1 MSALKPD
8 GQGNHDLGTTNNRW
22 GALHVQTI
30 ATSGD
35 VSVGGALSVSG
46 GITTVKEQELIIG
59 DSMIQLGD
67 GETTNSKDIGFF
79 GEYNDGSSQTF
90 AGLVYDQSASKF
102 FLFSSLTAQPSDTI
116 NTGHASF
123 TKATLDL
130 ADIDTVTFTATGA
143 ASLGSTLG
151 VTGAVSL
158 ASTLDVDGNTTLDGL
173 AVSDAATFAST
184 LGVTGEASLDGG
196 IDVDESGSSVF
207 SVHGTS
213 GNTSVGGTL
222 GVTGA
227 STLASVGVT
236 NNATVG
242 GTLGVSGEA
251 SLDGGIDVEESASS
265 VFSVNGTSGN
275 TAIAGTLD
283 VDGATTLDGLSVS
296 GDATFGS
303 TLAVTGESTLASAK
317 ISDLTSGRV
326 VLAGTDGA
334 VEDNGNLTFNGTT
347 LALTGAATIS
357 STLSAGETTLSS
369 ATISDLTS
377 GRVVLAGTS
386 GAVEDNGNLTF
397 NGSTLAVTG
406 AATVSTNA
414 TVGGTLGVTGAS
426 TLASVGVTND
436 ATVGGA
442 LGVTGEASLDGG
454 IDVDESGSSVFS
466 VNGTTGNTSVGGT
479 LAVTSNATVGGTLG
493 VTSEASLDGGID
505 VAESASSVFSV
516 NGTTGNTAIAGTL
529 DVDGATTLDGLTVS
543 EAATFELT
551 LDVDGAT
558 TLDALTVSEAATF
571 ESTLSAGETTL
582 SSATISDLTDGRV
595 VLAGTSGAI
604 TDNGNL
610 TFNGSTLAVTGAATV
625 STNLTVSGNLD
636 VDGTTSLDGVSVD
649 GSSTLTGTVGITGTT
664 TLNSG
669 SDLIIKD
676 NSGTPVTVFSVAG
689 ASGNTTIAGTLGVTG
704 NTTIGGNL
712 TVNGTTTTVNSTT
725 VTIDDPIFTL
735 GGDTAPEN
743 ETTTDRGIEFR
754 WHDGSNAKVG
764 FFGYDDDAGRFT
776 FIKDATNTSE
786 VFSGTAGDV
795 AFGAGQFSSML
806 ASNVQIGNAANTV
819 DTLSGNLVL
828 KCASGQKVQIAD
840 TLQVTSAATLD
851 STLLV
856 SGEASLDGGI
866 DVDESGSS
874 VFSVNGT
881 SGNTAIAGT
890 LAVTGE
896 STLASAKISDLT
908 SGRVV
913 LAGTSGAVEDS
924 GNLTFDG
931 TELDLTGNLAV
942 SGTASIGSTLG
953 VTGAVTLASTLSA
966 GETTLSS
973 ATISDL
979 TDGRVVLAGTSGAVE
994 DSGNLTFNG
1003 STLAVTGAATVSTN
1017 ATVGGTLGV
1026 TGASTLASVGVTND
1040 ATVGGALGVT
1050 GEASLD
1056 GGIDVDESGS
1066 SVFSVNGTTGNT
1078 SVGGTLAVTSNA
1090 TVGGTLGVT
1099 SEASLDGGIDVA
1111 ESASSVFSVNGT
1123 TGNTAIAGTLDV
1135 DGATTLDGLTVSEA
1149 ATFELTLDVDGA
1161 TTLDALTVSEAA
1173 TFESTLSAGETTL
1186 SSATISDLTDGRVVL
1201 AGTSG
1206 AITDNGNLTFNG
1218 STLAVT
1224 GAATVSTNLT
1234 VSGNLDVDGTTSLD
1248 GVSVDGSST
1257 LTGTV
1262 GITGTT
1268 TLNSGSD
1275 LIIKDN
1281 SGTPV
1286 TVFSVA
1292 GASGNTTIAGTL
1304 GVTGNTTIGGN
1315 LTVNGTTTTVN
1326 STTVTI
1332 DDPIFTLGGDTAPE
1346 NETTTD
1352 RGIEFRWHDGSN
1364 AKVGFFG
1371 YDDDAGRFTF
1381 IKDATNTSEVFSGT
1395 AGDVAFGAGQFS
1407 SMLASNVQI
1416 GNAAN
1421 TVDTLSGNLVL
1432 KCASGQK
1439 VQIADTLQVTSAAT
1453 LDSTLLVSGEA
1464 SLDGG
1469 IDVDESGSSV
1479 FSVNGT
1485 SGNTAIAGTLA
1496 VTGESTLAS
1505 AKISDLTSGRVVLAG
1520 TSGAVEDSGNLTF
1533 DGTELDLT
1541 GNLAVSGTASI
1552 GSTLGV
1558 TGAVTLA
1565 STLSAGETTL
1575 SSATIS
1581 DLTDGRVVLAGTS
1594 GAVEDSGNL
1603 TFNGSTLAVTG
1614 AATVSTNATVG
1625 GTLGVTGA
1633 STLASVGVTNDAT
1646 VGGTL
1651 GVTGATTIDG
1661 NFAINGT
1668 FGSNS
1673 KFEVAASSGSL
1684 KVNQDKFVVAGTS
1697 GNTTVG
1703 GNITVAG
1710 TGTSAFSGS
1719 VTVANSLTVSS
1730 GLESGGS
1737 TLTVVDPLVLISSG
1751 NNVIDEVARD
1761 IGIYAKHR
1769 DGGSDKFLGLIY
1781 DESADYFR
1789 LWHKMATPSAEKF
1802 KFDYKNEGSTGDNS
1816 DSTPAMLQLGS
1827 TVYHP
1832 DTIALASG
1840 ATEFAAT
1847 LGYQKITPH
1856 SGNNSIAKITGGKP
1870 GMMLILQHSG
1880 SGGTLTLTNAGNSS
1894 SNDVLCLDGAD
1905 ISLANKSTATLI
1917 YDGTN
1922 WCLISKAIIS

>member
-1040 ATVGGALGVT
+1040 ATVGG
-1050 GEASLD
+1050 
-1056 GGIDVDESGS
+1056 
-1066 SVFSVNGTTGNT
+1066 
-1078 SVGGTLAVTSNA
+1078 
-1090 TVGGTLGVT
+1090 
-1099 SEASLDGGIDVA
+1099 
-1111 ESASSVFSVNGT
+1111 
-1123 TGNTAIAGTLDV
+1123 
-1135 DGATTLDGLTVSEA
+1135 
-1149 ATFELTLDVDGA
+1149 
-1161 TTLDALTVSEAA
+1161 
-1173 TFESTLSAGETTL
+1173 
-1186 SSATISDLTDGRVVL
+1186 
-1201 AGTSG
+1201 
-1206 AITDNGNLTFNG
+1206 
-1218 STLAVT
+1218 
-1224 GAATVSTNLT
+1224 
-1234 VSGNLDVDGTTSLD
+1234 
-1248 GVSVDGSST
+1248 
-1257 LTGTV
+1257 
-1262 GITGTT
+1262 
-1268 TLNSGSD
+1268 
-1275 LIIKDN
+1275 
-1281 SGTPV
+1281 
-1286 TVFSVA
+1286 
-1292 GASGNTTIAGTL
+1292 
-1304 GVTGNTTIGGN
+1304 
-1315 LTVNGTTTTVN
+1315 
-1326 STTVTI
+1326 
-1332 DDPIFTLGGDTAPE
+1332 
-1346 NETTTD
+1346 
-1352 RGIEFRWHDGSN
+1352 
-1364 AKVGFFG
+1364 
-1371 YDDDAGRFTF
+1371 
-1381 IKDATNTSEVFSGT
+1381 
-1395 AGDVAFGAGQFS
+1395 
-1407 SMLASNVQI
+1407 
-1416 GNAAN
+1416 
-1421 TVDTLSGNLVL
+1421 
-1432 KCASGQK
+1432 
-1439 VQIADTLQVTSAAT
+1439 
-1453 LDSTLLVSGEA
+1453 
-1464 SLDGG
+1464 
-1469 IDVDESGSSV
+1469 
-1479 FSVNGT
+1479 
-1485 SGNTAIAGTLA
+1485 
-1496 VTGESTLAS
+1496 
-1505 AKISDLTSGRVVLAG
+1505 
-1520 TSGAVEDSGNLTF
+1520 
-1533 DGTELDLT
+1533 
-1541 GNLAVSGTASI
+1541 
-1552 GSTLGV
+1552 
-1558 TGAVTLA
+1558 
-1565 STLSAGETTL
+1565 
-1575 SSATIS
+1575 
-1581 DLTDGRVVLAGTS
+1581 
-1594 GAVEDSGNL
+1594 
-1603 TFNGSTLAVTG
+1603 
-1614 AATVSTNATVG
+1614 
-1625 GTLGVTGA
+1625 
-1633 STLASVGVTNDAT
+1633 
-1646 VGGTL
+1646 TL